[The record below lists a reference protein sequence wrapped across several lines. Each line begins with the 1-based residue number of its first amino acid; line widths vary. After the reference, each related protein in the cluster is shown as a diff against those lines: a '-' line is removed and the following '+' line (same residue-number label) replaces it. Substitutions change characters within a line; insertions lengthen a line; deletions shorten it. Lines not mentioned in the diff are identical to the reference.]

1 MKIIRTKPIRKD
13 KKRQYADEGPLILDK
28 TCRVCKGSGEVAKKI
43 GDMSYTTE
51 CIHCDENGH
60 AKKGCGDCGEVLPGC
75 ACVRAMG
82 HCLPETA

>member
-13 KKRQYADEGPLILDK
+13 KKKQFATDEPLIRDK
-28 TCRVCKGSGEVAKKI
+28 TCRICKGTGEVSKEHGEFK
-43 GDMSYTTE
+43 YTTE
-51 CIHCDENGH
+51 CIHCDENG
-60 AKKGCGDCGEVLPGC
+60 AKTACGDCGEVLPGC